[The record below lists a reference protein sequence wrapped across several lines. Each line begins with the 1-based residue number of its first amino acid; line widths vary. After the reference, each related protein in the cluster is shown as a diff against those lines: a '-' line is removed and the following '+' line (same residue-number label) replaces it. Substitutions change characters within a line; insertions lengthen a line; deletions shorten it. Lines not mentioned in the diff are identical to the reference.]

1 MFADCE
7 KKLKIFFEE
16 LLIVPENWKADI
28 PVIDM
33 GTVMTFFMHIFF
45 LSDIDFYHKE
55 TKASILL
62 QMSFMFTPVSGI
74 TGLIIVCIG
83 VCAKERNEAGPTYF
97 MEVGGPCITTSSLH
111 LKQFIWHLMQ

>member
-1 MFADCE
+1 M
-7 KKLKIFFEE
+7 
-16 LLIVPENWKADI
+16 LIVPENWKADI

-33 GTVMTFFMHIFF
+33 GTVVTFFMHIFFF

-74 TGLIIVCIG
+74 TGLIIVCI
-83 VCAKERNEAGPTYF
+83 
-97 MEVGGPCITTSSLH
+97 
-111 LKQFIWHLMQ
+111 